1 MTDAPHV
8 ATEVTPNIPP
18 STEALIQFNPF
29 VPEFRDNP
37 YLFYAELRE
46 ADPVHWAE
54 GFGFWVISRYADCV
68 TMLRNS
74 HGSTNPRDWERY
86 NDYVAS
92 LGGEG
97 AAYDMQSKWM
107 LLKNPPDHTRLR
119 KLVTKAFTPRVVE
132 GMRPHIQ
139 NIVDDLLDQVQAK
152 GHFDIIGDLAFPLPV
167 IVIAELIGVPVDDRD
182 QFKEWTGAL
191 ARSLDPVVTPEIVEA
206 ANDAT
211 DSFVEYFV
219 RLVAKRRAQPQ
230 EDMLSAL
237 IAVEEEGDR
246 LTEDELLSNVILLF
260 AAGHE
265 TTMNLIGNGMLALFR
280 NPDQL
285 TKLKAEPSL
294 IQTAVEEF
302 LRYDGSVQITARVVL
317 EDLEIGGKLIRK
329 NQQSLILL
337 GAANHDPA
345 QFVNPDQLDITR
357 QDNPHI
363 TFSHG
368 IHHCLGAPL
377 ARVEAQIAVNTLLR
391 RMPDIT
397 LASESV
403 EWREMITLRGLRAL
417 PVTC

>member
-1 MTDAPHV
+1 MTDVPQS
-8 ATEVTPNIPP
+8 TPQDTP
-18 STEALIQFNPF
+18 STELAPIQFNPF
-29 VPEFRDNP
+29 VPEFRENP
-37 YLFYAELRE
+37 YLFYDQLRE
-46 ADPVHWAE
+46 GDPVHWAE

-97 AAYDMQSKWM
+97 AASDMQSKWM

-167 IVIAELIGVPVDDRD
+167 IVIAELIGVPVEDRD

-206 ANDAT
+206 ANSAT
-211 DSFVEYFV
+211 ESFVDYFT
-219 RLVAKRRAQPQ
+219 RLVTKRREQPQ
-230 EDMLSAL
+230 DDMLSAL

-246 LTEDELLSNVILLF
+246 LNEEELIATVILLF
-260 AAGHE
+260 GAGHE

-285 TKLKAEPSL
+285 AKLKAEPSL
-294 IQTAVEEF
+294 IETAVEEF
-302 LRYDGSVQITARVVL
+302 LRYDGSVQITARVAL
-317 EDLEIGGKLIRK
+317 EDIEIGGKLIHK
-329 NQQSLILL
+329 NQQSLIML

-345 QFVNPDQLDITR
+345 QFDNPDQLDIAR

-377 ARVEAQIAVNTLLR
+377 ARVEAQLAINTLLR
-391 RMPDIT
+391 RMPDLKQET
-397 LASESV
+397 ENV